1 MSLFNVMNIA
11 STGMSAESVRLNTTA
26 SNIANANSVSSSYD
40 QTYRARKPVFAAEMD
55 RAMNNYAKHSGKDLP
70 PTSGGHGVQVLG
82 VVESDKPL
90 QVEYNPNHPM
100 ADKDGYI
107 YKPNVNVVEEMADM
121 MSASKSYE
129 TNVQVADTTK
139 RIFRRVLQ
147 LGQGQ

>member
-11 STGMSAESVRLNTTA
+11 TTGMSAESTRLNTTA
-26 SNIANANSVSSSYD
+26 SNIANANSVSSSID
-40 QTYRARKPVFAAEMD
+40 QTYRARKPVFAAEMQ
-55 RAMNNYAKHSGKDLP
+55 RAIDGQSAG
-70 PTSGGHGVQVLG
+70 TGVKVLG
-82 VVESDKPL
+82 IVESDRPL
-90 QVEYNPNHPM
+90 QMEYNPGHPM

-121 MSASKSYE
+121 MSASKAYE

>member
-11 STGMSAESVRLNTTA
+11 STGMSAENVRLNTVA

-40 QTYRARKPVFAAEMD
+40 QTYKARKPVFAAELQK
-55 RAMNNYAKHSGKDLP
+55 ATENQSQGV
-70 PTSGGHGVQVLG
+70 GVQVLG
-82 VVESDKPL
+82 IVESPKPL
-90 QVEYNPNHPM
+90 QIEFNPNHPM

-121 MSASKSYE
+121 ISASKSYE